1 MTLLRMAAIVAAI
14 TAFACYPYLPGE
26 YDPLAG
32 PLSTVAQGG
41 SAAALLLVPLG
52 LAWLLVGRRTNDGVG
67 RSRGFARAASIA
79 LSALGVIV
87 AGVAWGSGGRAL
99 GLTVLAFA
107 AALLVARRRA
117 ATASPAAP
125 APTALPAS
133 LVIVPL
139 VAVLLQ
145 VLLAG
150 PLRAYARERAMV
162 HGGTL
167 VDDLA
172 RYHAVHGRYPQSL
185 TAAWPDYKVWVVGID
200 RFHYVAHDDTY
211 TLYFE
216 LPVPLWQAPGTREF
230 VAYAPRGRHLVLSH
244 AAWHLTR
251 PPASLGAQQ
260 GWYEARET
268 PRDGWRSFL
277 FD

>member
-1 MTLLRMAAIVAAI
+1 MPLLRMAAIVAAI
-14 TAFACYPYLPGE
+14 TAVACYPYLPGE
-26 YDPLAG
+26 YDPLAV
-32 PLSTVAQGG
+32 PLASVAQGG

-52 LAWLLVGRRTNDGVG
+52 LAGLLLGRRTNGGAG
-67 RSRGFARAASIA
+67 RSRGFARVASIA
-79 LSALGVIV
+79 LSVLGVIV

-99 GLTVLAFA
+99 GLAVLGLAV
-107 AALLVARRRA
+107 ALLVARRRA
-117 ATASPAAP
+117 TTSSAAAP
-125 APTALPAS
+125 APTTLPAV
-133 LVIVPL
+133 LVVVPV

-150 PLRAYARERAMV
+150 PLRAYARERAII

-172 RYHAVHGRYPQSL
+172 RYHALHGRYPQSL
-185 TAAWPDYKVWVVGID
+185 TAAWPDYKAWVVGID

-230 VAYAPRGRHLVLSH
+230 VAYDPRGRHLVLSH

-251 PPASLGAQQ
+251 LPASLGAQP

-268 PRDGWRSFL
+268 SHDGWRSFL